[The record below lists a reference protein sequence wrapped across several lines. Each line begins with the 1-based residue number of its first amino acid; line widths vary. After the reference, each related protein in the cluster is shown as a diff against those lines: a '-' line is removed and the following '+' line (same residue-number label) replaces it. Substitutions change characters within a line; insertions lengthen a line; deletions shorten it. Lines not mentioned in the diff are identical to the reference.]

1 MSGIGLPP
9 FEAFVFFIKLGE
21 ELLALSG
28 NLVGFGLDDR
38 ILMDWFGGL
47 DDNLWFHVDLGVF
60 VFHDDDSG
68 LRRGFRD
75 FDL

>member
-38 ILMDWFGGL
+38 ILLDRFGGL
-47 DDNLWFHVDLGVF
+47 DDDLRLHVDLGVL
-60 VFHDDDSG
+60 VFHYDNSG
-68 LRRGFRD
+68 LRGWFRD